1 MVNRGSA
8 QDDPS
13 ASTSLEPLS
22 IKFRWIVAA
31 YTVVALIFA
40 QGDYYFVVARGVRTN
55 FVIVLVSWL
64 VVQYTW
70 ALLTPLV
77 WLVVRRFP
85 LENVWGREFPIHIL
99 FSFTFSAVQIVC
111 SQVALGLLGIATPDA
126 GPTFAEQFRYTLE
139 TVAGSNWLVYWFI
152 VAYFRSLVFH
162 HKYQERAV
170 RSSRLEADLT
180 AAKLE
185 ALKMQLEPHFL
196 FNTLNGISSLMR
208 QDVERADS
216 MLASLSALL
225 RTALEN
231 TNVREITLA
240 QELSFVSQYL
250 EIHRLRLGPL
260 LRVEIHTEPDIL
272 DALVPAMI
280 LQPLVENAVIHGAMQ
295 RTSVTTIEIRSAR
308 KERILSIS
316 VANQIA
322 ALENRADNG
331 LGVGLQNTRAR
342 LQLCYGEHQNLSLAY
357 LPPET
362 ACATMSLPFRVGSI
376 PSVSTIAYES

>member
-1 MVNRGSA
+1 MVNRGTA

-13 ASTSLEPLS
+13 ASTSLESRS

-40 QGDYYFVVARGVRTN
+40 QGDYYFVVSQGIKTN
-55 FVIVLVSWL
+55 FAIVLISWL

-70 ALLTPLV
+70 GLLTPLV

-85 LENVWGREFPIHIL
+85 LDGIWGKELLIHIF
-99 FSFTFSAVQIVC
+99 FSFAFSAVQIVG
-111 SQVALGLLGIATPDA
+111 SQVALGLLGLGTPN
-126 GPTFAEQFRYTLE
+126 GGTTFADQFRYTLE
-139 TVAGSNWLVYWFI
+139 TAAGANWLVYWFI
-152 VAYFRSLVFH
+152 VAYFRSLIFH
-162 HKYQERAV
+162 RRYQERAV
-170 RSSRLEADLT
+170 RSSRLEADLI

-208 QDVERADS
+208 QDVERADI

-225 RTALEN
+225 RTALET
-231 TNVREITLA
+231 TNVREVTLA

-260 LRVEIHTEPDIL
+260 LRVEIHTEPDSL

-280 LQPLVENAVIHGAMQ
+280 LQPLIENAVIHGAMH
-295 RTSVTTIEIRSAR
+295 RTTVTTIEIRSAR
-308 KERILSIS
+308 KEKTLSIA
-316 VANQIA
+316 VTNQISA
-322 ALENRADNG
+322 GENRAGDG
-331 LGVGLQNTRAR
+331 LGLGLQNTRAR
-342 LQLCYGEHQNLSLAY
+342 LQLCYGDDQDLSLAY

-362 ACATMSLPFRVGSI
+362 ACATMSLPFRV
-376 PSVSTIAYES
+376 VSLPPVSAIAYES